1 LSFPPFFPA
10 IAREQLHPPFFFLFL
25 KDLKKKV
32 VDAASQLKFVPGG
45 LCGFSKPRT
54 GAFFFFYVSEK
65 NTLKGGQA
73 KLGVSPLGIGEN
85 KCHA

>member
-10 IAREQLHPPFFFLFL
+10 IAREKNFIFL
-25 KDLKKKV
+25 KDLKFF
-32 VDAASQLKFVPGG
+32 SQLKFVPGG